1 MKQDTR
7 SDPYVFRRYVTL
19 AIKNLRRRPVRT
31 GLTVAG
37 VALAVTVAVSLGGF
51 MLGYSGA
58 IDKSINMLGFQVMIM
73 AKGCPYEAA
82 TMMLKGGTGLLY
94 LPADTYNKVKND
106 PDIESI
112 TPIFVG
118 VAQKQGSSI
127 RDDAGGSNFSIISGI
142 DVPSYRVMKPWI
154 AFKKGPG
161 YEGGRWFSPGARNE
175 VVLGFEAAEYEQRKV
190 GDTFYASITPAGK
203 RDPVMHEFKVVGVLD
218 RTGTQD
224 DGTVFMPI
232 DVAREYFG
240 RPDQLTILGIKL
252 KQFNAFKMREF
263 ENRWLKL
270 PEVQVVGLQ
279 QVKNTLV
286 SLVATAQTM
295 IAAVAA
301 IAVIV
306 ALIGVINTILMSVY
320 ERTSEIG
327 IMKALGARRGAI
339 FQLIWLETVMI
350 CLAGGIAGSVAA
362 IVGAGLVER
371 AIKAIAD
378 LGVSGS
384 VVDITPAVIAYAVLG
399 AVVLGFFGGL
409 YPAWRASS
417 MRPVEAIS
425 KGV

>member
-1 MKQDTR
+1 MGQDTTT
-7 SDPYVFRRYVTL
+7 DPVVLRRYVSL
-19 AIKNLRRRPVRT
+19 ATKNLRRRPVRT
-31 GLTVAG
+31 ALTVAG

-51 MLGYSGA
+51 MLGYSTA
-58 IDKSINMLGFQVMIM
+58 IDRSIDMLGFQVMIM

-94 LPADTYNKVKND
+94 LPGDTYQNVKND
-106 PDIESI
+106 PEIESI

-118 VAQKQGSSI
+118 VAQKQASSI
-127 RDDAGGSNFSIISGI
+127 RDEGAASNFTIISGI
-142 DVPSYRVMKPWI
+142 EVPSYVVMKPWVV
-154 AFKKGPG
+154 FKKGAG
-161 YEGGRWFSPGARNE
+161 YDGGRWFSPGSKDE
-175 VVLGFEAAEYEQRKV
+175 VVIGFEAAEYEQRKV

-203 RDPVMHEFKVVGVLD
+203 PDLVMHEFKVVGVLD

-232 DVAREYFG
+232 DTAREYFN
-240 RPDQLTILGIKL
+240 RPNQLTILGIKL
-252 KQFNAFKMREF
+252 KEFSAFKMREF
-263 ENRWLKL
+263 ETRWLKL

-286 SLVATAQTM
+286 GLVATAQTM

-320 ERTSEIG
+320 ERTPEIG
-327 IMKALGARRGAI
+327 IMKALGARRGSI
-339 FQLIWLETVMI
+339 FQLIWLETLII
-350 CLAGGIAGSVAA
+350 CLAGALAGSAMA
-362 IVGAGLVER
+362 IIGSSLVEM
-371 AIKAIAD
+371 AIKSIVD

-384 VVDITPAVIAYAVLG
+384 IVRITPAVIGYSVLG
-399 AVVLGFFGGL
+399 AVILGFFAGI
-409 YPAWRASS
+409 YPAWRAAS
-417 MRPVEAIS
+417 MRPVEAIG

>member
-1 MKQDTR
+1 MTDKKST
-7 SDPYVFRRYVTL
+7 DPYVFRRYL
-19 AIKNLRRRPVRT
+19 ALAMKNLRRRPVRT

-37 VALAVTVAVSLGGF
+37 VALAVAVAVSLGGF
-51 MLGYSGA
+51 MLGYRGA
-58 IDKSINMLGFQVMIM
+58 IDKSIDMLGFQVMIM

-94 LPADTYNKVKND
+94 LPADTYDRVKSD
-106 PDIESI
+106 PEIESI

-127 RDDAGGSNFSIISGI
+127 RDDAGGSNFSIITGI
-142 DVPSYRVMKPWI
+142 DVASYRVMKPWI
-154 AFKKGPG
+154 NFKKGAG
-161 YEGGRWFSPGARNE
+161 YQNGRWFAADSRDE

-190 GDTFYASITPAGK
+190 GDTFYASIAPAGK
-203 RDPVMHEFKVVGVLD
+203 PDAVMHEFKVVGVLD

-224 DGTVFMPI
+224 DGTAFMPI

-240 RPDQLTILGIKL
+240 RPGQLTILGIKL

-263 ENRWLKL
+263 ETRWLKL

-286 SLVATAQTM
+286 GLVATAQTM

-350 CLAGGIAGSVAA
+350 CLTGGIVGSAAA
-362 IVGAGLVER
+362 ILGSGLVEK
-371 AIKAIAD
+371 AIKALAD

-384 VVDITPAVIAYAVLG
+384 IVNITPAVIGYAVAG

-425 KGV
+425 RGV

>member
-1 MKQDTR
+1 MIK
-7 SDPYVFRRYVTL
+7 DPFVLPRYLSL
-19 AIKNLRRRPVRT
+19 AAKNLCRRPVRT

-37 VALAVTVAVSLGGF
+37 VGLAVTVAVSLGGF
-51 MLGYSGA
+51 MLGYRGA

-94 LPADTYNKVKND
+94 LPADTYAKVKDD
-106 PDIESI
+106 PDIEII

-118 VAQKQGSSI
+118 VAQKQGSGI
-127 RDDAGGSNFSIISGI
+127 RDDAASANFLIMSGI
-142 DVPSYRVMKPWI
+142 EVPSYRVMKPWLT
-154 AFKKGPG
+154 FKKGPG
-161 YEGGRWFSPGARNE
+161 YDGGRWFTPDSREE
-175 VVLGFEAAEYEQRKV
+175 VVIGYEAAEYEQRKV
-190 GDTFYASITPAGK
+190 GDVFYASITPAGQP
-203 RDPVMHEFKVVGVLD
+203 DPVMRQFKVAGVLD

-224 DGTVFMPI
+224 DGTVFLPI
-232 DVAREYFG
+232 EVARAYFN

-252 KQFNAFKMREF
+252 KQFNSFRMREF
-263 ENRWLKL
+263 EARWLKL

-327 IMKALGARRGAI
+327 IMKALGARRGSV
-339 FQLIWLETVMI
+339 FQLIWLETLMI
-350 CLAGGIAGSVAA
+350 CLVGALAGSAA
-362 IVGAGLVER
+362 AVVGASLVEK
-371 AIKAIAD
+371 AIKAVAD

-384 VVDITPAVIAYAVLG
+384 IVRITPAVVGYAVLG
-399 AVVLGFFGGL
+399 AVVLGFFAGL

-417 MRPVEAIS
+417 MRPVEAIG
-425 KGV
+425 KGA